1 MDEATRKTATP
12 EHRRLIPTDVP
23 GVYKRGGRFVAITR
37 YKGKQVK
44 TYHRSKAEARA
55 AKARRDAGEAPG
67 KRERFEAYAERWLS
81 TYQGRKAT
89 GITEGT
95 RADYAFH
102 MRTYAI
108 PYFKGRTMADLGPL
122 DVRHFIEHLTKLE
135 PKRAQKGATR
145 LSPATIRRILCPVKA
160 MLAEAHELEVT
171 RTDCSRVRIV
181 VPAEERTRPPRHLS
195 PAQLGAVLGALTERD
210 RLLFT
215 CLSYTGLRIGEALGL
230 QWRDLAETPAG
241 SVIDVRRQFYR
252 GELRERTKTAESARI
267 VAVHPELARALKR
280 HRLASAYSQPEHP
293 IFASLAGKHQ
303 DDHNVRRRLRPAARA
318 AGVPW
323 VTPHVFRHT
332 LATMLRD
339 QGYDTDVIAEV
350 LGHTDEAFTRRTY
363 IHRKAAPRFDDL
375 APIGLSVAG

>member
-23 GVYKRGGRFVAITR
+23 GIYKRGGRFVAITR

-135 PKRAQKGATR
+135 PKRAQKG
-145 LSPATIRRILCPVKA
+145 
-160 MLAEAHELEVT
+160 
-171 RTDCSRVRIV
+171 
-181 VPAEERTRPPRHLS
+181 
-195 PAQLGAVLGALTERD
+195 
-210 RLLFT
+210 
-215 CLSYTGLRIGEALGL
+215 
-230 QWRDLAETPAG
+230 DLAETPAG